1 MRSAITTEV
10 IETGEQRDKRGRR
23 MTPMARR
30 VELVE
35 AWRRSGLTQAAFAR
49 REGLR
54 YPTFAGWVQTLRT
67 QAAPAASAVRF
78 AQLRLPSSPSPTM
91 SETDAAALE
100 VRLPDG
106 MIVRGGDVASVA
118 ALVQALQRS

>member
-1 MRSAITTEV
+1 
-10 IETGEQRDKRGRR
+10 

-35 AWRRSGLTQAAFAR
+35 AWRRSGLTQAALAR

-67 QAAPAASAVRF
+67 PAASAAPAVRF
-78 AQLRLPSSPSPTM
+78 AELRLPSLASAPM
-91 SETDAAALE
+91 SETNVAALE

-106 MIVRGGDVASVA
+106 TSVRGGEVAAVA
-118 ALVQALQRS
+118 ALVQALRRS

>member
-1 MRSAITTEV
+1 V

-23 MTPMARR
+23 ITPIARR

-49 REGLR
+49 HEGLR

-67 QAAPAASAVRF
+67 QGAPAASAVRF
-78 AQLRLPSSPSPTM
+78 AELRLPSSTSAPM
-91 SETDAAALE
+91 SETSVAALE

-106 MIVRGGDVASVA
+106 MIVRGGDAASVA
-118 ALVQALQRS
+118 ALVQALRRS

>member
-1 MRSAITTEV
+1 
-10 IETGEQRDKRGRR
+10 
-23 MTPMARR
+23 MTPVARR
-30 VELVE
+30 IELVE

-78 AQLRLPSSPSPTM
+78 AELRLPASMAPM
-91 SETDAAALE
+91 SQTSVAALE
-100 VRLPDG
+100 VRLADG
-106 MIVRGGDVASVA
+106 TSVRGGDAAAVA
-118 ALVQALQRS
+118 ALVQALRRS